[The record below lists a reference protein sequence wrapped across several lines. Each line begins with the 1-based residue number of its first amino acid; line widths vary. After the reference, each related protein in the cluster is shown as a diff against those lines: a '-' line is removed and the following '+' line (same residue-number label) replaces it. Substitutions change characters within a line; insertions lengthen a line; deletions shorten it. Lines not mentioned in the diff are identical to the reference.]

1 MRGGRRGGTLLVV
14 ELGLTLRVELWE
26 GMHWTL
32 SEFGGWRYVKS
43 IAGGLGLISSKAVS
57 FK

>member
-1 MRGGRRGGTLLVV
+1 VV